1 MLFPPL
7 RFVVM
12 FGVTC
17 ARAHTSLLC
26 ICHYRE
32 PVLPAM
38 PVRMARRARRQ
49 TIEEV
54 VRIRLRELRAS
65 RGLTQEQLCESAGVS
80 VDAVNRIESG
90 TRVPTIA
97 TLASLATALGVEV
110 GDLVRTEAMPPARF
124 KPPVQR
130 IVAQLASQPEEIQ
143 DAAEK
148 LVRVLVSV
156 ARS

>member
-1 MLFPPL
+1 M
-7 RFVVM
+7 
-12 FGVTC
+12 
-17 ARAHTSLLC
+17 
-26 ICHYRE
+26 
-32 PVLPAM
+32 PVAM
-38 PVRMARRARRQ
+38 PRRARRQ

-54 VRIRLRELRAS
+54 VRTRLRELRAS

-80 VDAVNRIESG
+80 VDAVNRIENG

-110 GDLVRTEAMPPARF
+110 GDLVRSEALPPARF

-130 IVAQLASQPEEIQ
+130 IVAQLMSQPDEIQ

-148 LVRVLVSV
+148 LVRVLLSV
-156 ARS
+156 TRS

>member
-1 MLFPPL
+1 M
-7 RFVVM
+7 
-12 FGVTC
+12 
-17 ARAHTSLLC
+17 
-26 ICHYRE
+26 
-32 PVLPAM
+32 
-38 PVRMARRARRQ
+38 
-49 TIEEV
+49 
-54 VRIRLRELRAS
+54 RIRLRELRAS

-148 LVRVLVSV
+148 LVRVLVLSPGV
-156 ARS
+156 ELAEHVEACGRAASWGVRTDLRRSRSTSGVNHWRLASG

>member
-1 MLFPPL
+1 
-7 RFVVM
+7 
-12 FGVTC
+12 
-17 ARAHTSLLC
+17 
-26 ICHYRE
+26 
-32 PVLPAM
+32 M
-38 PVRMARRARRQ
+38 PVGMPRRTRRQ

-54 VRIRLRELRAS
+54 VRTRLRELRAS

-80 VDAVNRIESG
+80 VDAVNRIENG

-97 TLASLATALGVEV
+97 TLASLAAALGVEV
-110 GDLVRTEAMPPARF
+110 GDLVRTEALPAPRF

-130 IVAQLASQPEEIQ
+130 IVAQLMSQPDEIQ

-148 LVRVLVSV
+148 LVRVLLSV

>member
-1 MLFPPL
+1 
-7 RFVVM
+7 
-12 FGVTC
+12 
-17 ARAHTSLLC
+17 
-26 ICHYRE
+26 
-32 PVLPAM
+32 M
-38 PVRMARRARRQ
+38 PVRMARRTRRQ

-54 VRIRLRELRAS
+54 VRARLRELRAS

-80 VDAVNRIESG
+80 VDAVNRIENG
-90 TRVPTIA
+90 TRVPTIG

-110 GDLVRTEAMPPARF
+110 GDLVRTEALPPARF

-130 IVAQLASQPEEIQ
+130 IVLQLASQPDEIQ

-156 ARS
+156 ART